1 MYTIS
6 FMKCPICDHPESRV
20 VDSRVSQSDSATRRR
35 RECLSCSSRF
45 TTYERV
51 EEIWPKVVKKDGRRE
66 SYIREK
72 VAAGIQ
78 LACQKRPIAAAAVD
92 KVVQAVELRIIAQ
105 GEPEIESSLVGNW
118 VMEELK
124 QLDKIAYI
132 RFASVYREFQDA
144 EEFVKELRLPDIS
157 ARD

>member
-1 MYTIS
+1 
-6 FMKCPICDHPESRV
+6 MKCPICDHPESRV

-35 RECLSCSSRF
+35 RECLSCNSRF
-45 TTYERV
+45 TTYERI

>member
-1 MYTIS
+1 
-6 FMKCPICDHPESRV
+6 MKCPICDQPDSRV
-20 VDSRVSQSDSATRRR
+20 VDSRVSQTDNATRRR
-35 RECLSCSSRF
+35 RECLHCNSRF

-51 EEIWPKVVKKDGRRE
+51 EEIWPQVVKKDGRRE
-66 SYIREK
+66 AYNREK
-72 VAAGIQ
+72 VMTGLQ
-78 LACQKRPIAAAAVD
+78 LACQKRPVTTAALE
-92 KVVQAVELRIIAQ
+92 KVLQAVELRIVAH
-105 GEPEIESSLVGNW
+105 GEPEIRSRLIGDW

-144 EEFVKELRLPDIS
+144 QEFLNELREPDIS

>member
-1 MYTIS
+1 
-6 FMKCPICDHPESRV
+6 MKCPICDHPESRV

-35 RECLSCSSRF
+35 RECLSCNSRF
-45 TTYERV
+45 TTYERI

-78 LACQKRPIAAAAVD
+78 LACQKRPIAAAAAD
-92 KVVQAVELRIIAQ
+92 KVVQAVELRILAH
-105 GEPEIESSLVGNW
+105 GESEIESSLIGHW